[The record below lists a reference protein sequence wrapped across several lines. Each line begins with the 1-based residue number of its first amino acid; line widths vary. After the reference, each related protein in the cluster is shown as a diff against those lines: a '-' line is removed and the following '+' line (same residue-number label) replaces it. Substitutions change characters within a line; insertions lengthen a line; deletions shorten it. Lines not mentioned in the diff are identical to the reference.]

1 MADGGIE
8 HLHRRAHLL
17 RVLEDDGVPVAVGG
31 GEVLVGEAEVARVV
45 VDGHVH
51 VVGAHLLRV
60 PEGVGHADV
69 AGGGVVGVAAAERER
84 VHGVRDGADGCRGE
98 ERGR

>member
-31 GEVLVGEAEVARVV
+31 GEVLVGEAEVAEDRKSVV
-45 VDGHVH
+45 
-51 VVGAHLLRV
+51 
-60 PEGVGHADV
+60 
-69 AGGGVVGVAAAERER
+69 
-84 VHGVRDGADGCRGE
+84 
-98 ERGR
+98 